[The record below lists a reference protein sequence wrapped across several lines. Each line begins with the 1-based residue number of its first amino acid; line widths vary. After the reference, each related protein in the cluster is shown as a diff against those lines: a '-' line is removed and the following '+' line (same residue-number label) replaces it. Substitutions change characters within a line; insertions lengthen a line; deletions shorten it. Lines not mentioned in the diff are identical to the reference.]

1 MLGASLL
8 PGTLMFILGEE
19 GWTDDGGG
27 GTLASRRFP
36 CGQDVD
42 SLICRVGQDTL
53 MLVWLHKEGIQVAG
67 GSGTQVCFGSYII
80 VYVFVCR

>member
-42 SLICRVGQDTL
+42 SDLQS
-53 MLVWLHKEGIQVAG
+53 
-67 GSGTQVCFGSYII
+67 GSGYLDAGLASQGRHPSSRWFWNPGVLWLIYHCICVC
-80 VYVFVCR
+80 V